1 MAQPHHLLPF
11 ADWEKAAGA
20 GLSGDPLWSVQAYRI
35 AQYSVECH
43 TFDRR
48 TNPRL
53 VAAPAFGQLTRALG
67 SIGANIAEGYS
78 RGSAAD
84 RARFYDYALGSTR
97 EAISWYNT
105 LHIELGPGVDD
116 RRATL
121 IQIRRLLLTT
131 LRNSRLK
138 DPTEMLNDFKRKK

>member
-1 MAQPHHLLPF
+1 MAQPHHLLEF
-11 ADWEKAAGA
+11 ADWERATEAGIA
-20 GLSGDPLWSVQAYRI
+20 GDPLWSVQAYRI
-35 AQYSVECH
+35 AQYIVECH

-48 TNPRL
+48 SNSRL
-53 VAAPAFGQLTRALG
+53 AAAPAFDQLTRSLG

-105 LHIELGPGVDD
+105 LQIELGPIVDE
-116 RRATL
+116 RRAL
-121 IQIRRLLLTT
+121 LVQIRRLLLTT
-131 LRNSRLK
+131 LRNSRQT
-138 DPTEMLNDFKRKK
+138 DPTEKLSDFKRKK